1 MFFSKL
7 LQMALVVLLTSSTSP
22 WTVPGD
28 FKAAGHTVT
37 LIGSGGNGGVGTSGA
52 SGTAGGG
59 GGGGACTQL
68 VYSSGTMTP
77 NSTTVPFLINAG
89 NSANATQWQSSA
101 AGSGAYY
108 EALSGGAG
116 ASAGTAGTAGG
127 ATTTVGTPTITYTP
141 TNHTGGAG
149 GTGAGANTHGAGG
162 GGGSGGPAAN
172 GGAGGSPTG
181 TGGGGGGGGGA
192 ANTGGSPSTA
202 TGGTGGNGSSGTGGP
217 GGATGTAGTGS
228 SGGGGGNGTATA
240 GTASTG
246 GLGGSGTDFT
256 ATAGCGGGGGGSG
269 RNTNTAS
276 GTPNSIGGNGG
287 TFGGGGGG
295 SANTG
300 RGTGTNT
307 AGSGQAG
314 VIAIVYSST
323 AVGYEQQG
331 CDEAQPLIR
340 RPLGRQAGAGIRQ
353 RNAFRFFGFIPSG
366 FDQTGPQDRHPTP
379 ERRAAGIMRGDD
391 GTEAVYVFVPP
402 GVSIFF
408 DVQDA
413 SDNPL
418 TKWYNP
424 RSQYF
429 AGVTRG
435 DDGIEWPFI
444 NWFKQGWDQ
453 YTSQPRRPRP
463 TASAL
468 RHRPGFTWFAWTNF
482 GFEQSYSQPV
492 YRWHKSPDIG
502 DPGNE
507 NVFTVV
513 APTAVAWPFEQFTAP
528 FKRAPK
534 PGTFDV
540 GDVSGIDRPFTQ
552 WINQGYEQSY
562 SQPLHRWF
570 KSPDVGNPF
579 IQSQFVQWRNAG
591 WEVQPLQPKKS
602 PFTRPSILEV
612 GSPGIDRP
620 FTQWI
625 NQGWAQVEAL
635 VRYQRLKSPDIG
647 DPGNENVFV
656 GVPPPTAFW
665 GWDLQKDLYAR
676 RKVTASALKGR
687 SEFGFFDPWINQI
700 YEQVYTQP
708 LHRWYKSPD
717 IGDGGIENVFSFV
730 PTTAVIYGW
739 DQVYTQPLHKF
750 FKAGAVKGKT
760 EAAFFPPWVNYGYEQ
775 VYTQPLHRWFKSP
788 DAGDAGIQAPYVF
801 VPPGFVPWAW
811 DPQPWQPRYKWNK
824 APEFGDQG
832 TQFTYI
838 NWRNFGFEQGA
849 SQDRHRWFK
858 SPDIGDSG
866 IESPFTF
873 WRNAGWEQVYSQPL
887 HRLFKSPDI
896 GDLGIENVFVPPATA
911 PPWGFAFQE
920 ALRRKLNLGPGIEGL
935 SQFAVFPSWTNFGFE
950 QAYAHLPH
958 HFFKSPDI
966 GDGGIENVFSFVPP
980 TAVIYG
986 WDQVYTQP
994 LHKFFKAGA
1003 VKGKTEAAF
1012 FPPWVNYGWP
1022 QVETLTRHRWYK
1034 SPDVGDLGIAS
1045 PYVQW
1050 RNIWQQTEALTR
1062 YRWLHA
1068 PEIGDQGIE
1077 SPLINWFNQGWDQYT
1092 SQPVHRWFKSPDVGD
1107 AGNEAVF
1114 VFIPPPA
1121 VISGWDLQKDLY
1133 ARPKRT
1139 MSALKGRSEFAF
1151 FDPWVNLGSEQ
1162 TYAHLPQ
1169 RFFKSPEFGDSGIER
1184 PFIPPTPPAV
1194 WWDMQAWQPRHK
1206 WYAAPEYGDQ
1216 GIEFPFIYWRNF
1228 GWEIQPPQP
1237 PSAALIHGRMA
1248 GGLMRGD
1255 DGNQA
1260 TYIFWLPVGWEVQ
1273 PPQPPSSSLIHAR
1286 AGAIMRGDDGTEAVY
1301 IFVPPP
1307 VVTGLFMPG
1316 LFGATTHVGRA
1327 GYTPEP
1333 NP

>member
-228 SGGGGGNGTATA
+228 SGGGGGNSTATA

-730 PTTAVIYGW
+730 PPTAVIYGWDQVYTQPLHKFFKAGAVKGKTEAAFFPPWVNYGYEQVYTQPLHRWFKSPDAGDAGIQAPYVFVPPGFVPWAWDPQPWQPRYKWNKAPEFGDQGTQFTYINWRNFGFEQGASQDRHRWFKSPDIGDSGIESPFTFWRNAGWEQVYSQPLHRLFKSPDIGDLGIENVFVPPATAPPWGFAFQEALRRKLNLGPGIEGLSQFAVFPSWTNFGFEQAYAHLPHHFFKSPDIGDGGIENVFSFVPPTAVIYGW

-1077 SPLINWFNQGWDQYT
+1077 
-1092 SQPVHRWFKSPDVGD
+1092 
-1107 AGNEAVF
+1107 
-1114 VFIPPPA
+1114 
-1121 VISGWDLQKDLY
+1121 
-1133 ARPKRT
+1133 
-1139 MSALKGRSEFAF
+1139 
-1151 FDPWVNLGSEQ
+1151 
-1162 TYAHLPQ
+1162 
-1169 RFFKSPEFGDSGIER
+1169 
-1184 PFIPPTPPAV
+1184 
-1194 WWDMQAWQPRHK
+1194 
-1206 WYAAPEYGDQ
+1206 
-1216 GIEFPFIYWRNF
+1216 
-1228 GWEIQPPQP
+1228 
-1237 PSAALIHGRMA
+1237 
-1248 GGLMRGD
+1248 
-1255 DGNQA
+1255 
-1260 TYIFWLPVGWEVQ
+1260 
-1273 PPQPPSSSLIHAR
+1273 
-1286 AGAIMRGDDGTEAVY
+1286 
-1301 IFVPPP
+1301 
-1307 VVTGLFMPG
+1307 
-1316 LFGATTHVGRA
+1316 
-1327 GYTPEP
+1327 
-1333 NP
+1333 

>member
-1 MFFSKL
+1 
-7 LQMALVVLLTSSTSP
+7 MALVVLLTSSTSP

-202 TGGTGGNGSSGTGGP
+202 TGGTGGNGSSGTGGT
-217 GGATGTAGTGS
+217 GAATGNPGTGS

-246 GLGGSGTDFT
+246 GAGGSGSDFT
-256 ATAGCGGGGGGSG
+256 ASPAAGCGGGGGASG

-435 DDGIEWPFI
+435 DDGIERPFI
-444 NWFKQGWDQ
+444 NWFNQGWDQ

-513 APTAVAWPFEQFTAP
+513 VPTAVAWPFEQFTAP

-730 PTTAVIYGW
+730 P
-739 DQVYTQPLHKF
+739 
-750 FKAGAVKGKT
+750 
-760 EAAFFPPWVNYGYEQ
+760 
-775 VYTQPLHRWFKSP
+775 
-788 DAGDAGIQAPYVF
+788 
-801 VPPGFVPWAW
+801 
-811 DPQPWQPRYKWNK
+811 
-824 APEFGDQG
+824 
-832 TQFTYI
+832 
-838 NWRNFGFEQGA
+838 
-849 SQDRHRWFK
+849 
-858 SPDIGDSG
+858 
-866 IESPFTF
+866 
-873 WRNAGWEQVYSQPL
+873 
-887 HRLFKSPDI
+887 
-896 GDLGIENVFVPPATA
+896 
-911 PPWGFAFQE
+911 
-920 ALRRKLNLGPGIEGL
+920 
-935 SQFAVFPSWTNFGFE
+935 
-950 QAYAHLPH
+950 
-958 HFFKSPDI
+958 
-966 GDGGIENVFSFVPP
+966 P

-1162 TYAHLPQ
+1162 AYAHLPH